1 MAKRTIIL
9 ADANPV
15 PFTVLGDPVQV
26 GQNAPA
32 AAGRI
37 SGFSTDALNVIN
49 DTEGKIRVLVF
60 VPSLN
65 TGICS
70 AQARKFNEVFEGN
83 DKVVAVTIS
92 ADLPFVQEQWCGAEG
107 LEEAITVSTHY
118 DMAISDAYGTH
129 IEELRLNQR
138 GVIVVDADGVVRY
151 TEYCPAIAMHPDY
164 DAAVAAVTEL
174 L

>member
-1 MAKRTIIL
+1 VSKRTIIL
-9 ADANPV
+9 AEAKPV
-15 PFTVLGDPVQV
+15 PFTVSGDPVQV
-26 GQNAPA
+26 GQKAPA

-37 SGFSTDALNVIN
+37 SGFSVDTFDVIN
-49 DTEGKIRVLVF
+49 DTQGKIRVLVF

-107 LEEAITVSTHY
+107 LDDAVMVSDHY
-118 DMAISDAYGTH
+118 DMAVSNAYGAH
-129 IEELRLNQR
+129 IAELRLSQR
-138 GVIVVDADGVVRY
+138 SVIVVDAEGIVRY
-151 TEYCPAIAMHPDY
+151 TEYCPAIGMHPDY
-164 DAAVAAVTEL
+164 DAAVAAVNQL